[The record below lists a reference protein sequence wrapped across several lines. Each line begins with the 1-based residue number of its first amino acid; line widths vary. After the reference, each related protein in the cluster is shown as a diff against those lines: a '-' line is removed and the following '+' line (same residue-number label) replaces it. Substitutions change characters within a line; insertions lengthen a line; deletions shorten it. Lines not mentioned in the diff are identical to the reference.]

1 MDSSLERV
9 EDLLIKRSLE
19 GLSDAEN
26 AELRALV
33 ETFPNVSIAEF
44 DRTVAAI
51 SVSSVPTTCPMPSEL
66 YAQIEAAGKRLVSE
80 RAAAALATSA
90 PARAAMAS
98 ATSAPARAAFVRRR
112 RSESRPVRRFPSR
125 PSVVPWIVAVA
136 SIVLAVVGWWPTQP
150 STSSPDLLERR
161 QLLIAAGAQQ
171 QQWSATADP
180 TAVVASGDVVWDA
193 ASQQGFMRI
202 LMLSPNDPAEYQ
214 YQLWIFDADRDE
226 RFPVD
231 GGVFDIAAGD
241 GEVIVPISAKLPV
254 GRPVLFA
261 ITVEKPGGVV
271 VSDRKRIALLAEFS

>member
-33 ETFPNVSIAEF
+33 ETFPNVNIAEF
-44 DRTVAAI
+44 DRAVAAI

-66 YAQIEAAGKRLVSE
+66 YAEIEAAGKRLVSE
-80 RAAAALATSA
+80 RAATAFVAST
-90 PARAAMAS
+90 PARAAI
-98 ATSAPARAAFVRRR
+98 VRRR
-112 RSESRPVRRFPSR
+112 RSESRPVRSVPSR
-125 PSVVPWIVAVA
+125 PSIVPWTVAVA
-136 SIVLAVVGWWPTQP
+136 SIVLAVVGWWPTP
-150 STSSPDLLERR
+150 LSTASTDMLERR
-161 QLLIAAGAQQ
+161 QLLIAAGARQQ
-171 QQWSATADP
+171 EWTATEDP
-180 TAVVASGDVVWDA
+180 TALVASGDVVWDA

-202 LMLSPNDPAEYQ
+202 LMLSPNDPAEFQ
-214 YQLWIFDADRDE
+214 YQLWIFDAERDE

-231 GGVFDIAAGD
+231 GGVFDIPAGG

-254 GRPVLFA
+254 GSPVLFA